1 MLVSSAARLRS
12 WSSWATRGRRRP
24 PFEAPCPTIG
34 NPTDGY
40 TLKEALKR
48 FADPAKWQAYER
60 DRRAAGSRRNRQY
73 SMTFRGEPIAGW
85 AAAEEM
91 KRSNALIEQRERA
104 WRDLCFD
111 LISRL
116 RSGELIAT
124 GLEEPLTL
132 DRARRPIPVHLW
144 QVLRPD
150 FKHSAAVGGGLKISG
165 ILVRRATEADQE
177 PTAVSTTVEE
187 LPEPDPDVIP
197 EARPPGRPSMMP
209 KIEAEMRR
217 RAAVRPIARRR
228 SAPKAKSSQA
238 GLKQRILMSAL
249 PGPSRS
255 NGVLEGCI
263 RN

>member
-1 MLVSSAARLRS
+1 MSDDRD
-12 WSSWATRGRRRP
+12 
-24 PFEAPCPTIG
+24 
-34 NPTDGY
+34 PTDGY
-40 TLKEALKR
+40 RLPEALER

-60 DRRAAGSRRNRQY
+60 ARRAAGSRRNRRY
-73 SMTFRGEPIAGW
+73 PMTFRGEPIAGW

-104 WRDLCFD
+104 WHDLCFD

-150 FKHSAAVGGGLKISG
+150 FKHSAAVGGGPKISG
-165 ILVRRATEADQE
+165 ILVRRATEADQK

-187 LPEPDPDVIP
+187 LLDPDLDILP

-217 RAAVRPIARRR
+217 RAAAGQLRDTLRAETQVLARW
-228 SAPKAKSSQA
+228 
-238 GLKQRILMSAL
+238 LKQYILMRVL
-249 PGPSRS
+249 PEPSRS
-255 NGVLEGCI
+255 SGVLEGCI

>member
-1 MLVSSAARLRS
+1 MGYARPQ
-12 WSSWATRGRRRP
+12 TP
-24 PFEAPCPTIG
+24 PFRGAMSDLRD
-34 NPTDGY
+34 PTDSY
-40 TLKEALKR
+40 TLKEALER
-48 FADPAKWQAYER
+48 FADPGKWQAYER
-60 DRRAAGSRRNRQY
+60 ARRAAGSRRNRRY

-91 KRSNALIEQRERA
+91 QRSNALIEQRDRA
-104 WRDLCFD
+104 WRDICFD
-111 LISRL
+111 LLSRL

-177 PTAVSTTVEE
+177 PTAVATTAEE
-187 LPEPDPDVIP
+187 LPDPDLDILS

-217 RAAVRPIARRR
+217 RAAARQLRTTLSAESNVLASWAQTTHPDERPPR
-228 SAPKAKSSQA
+228 AKSIQRRL
-238 GLKQRILMSAL
+238 GRLYQELK
-249 PGPSRS
+249 
-255 NGVLEGCI
+255 EK
-263 RN
+263 

>member
-1 MLVSSAARLRS
+1 MSDD
-12 WSSWATRGRRRP
+12 
-24 PFEAPCPTIG
+24 G
-34 NPTDGY
+34 NPTAGY
-40 TLKEALKR
+40 TLREALKR

-91 KRSNALIEQRERA
+91 QRSNALIEQRERA

-177 PTAVSTTVEE
+177 PPAVSTAVEDF
-187 LPEPDPDVIP
+187 LDPDLDILP

-217 RAAVRPIARRR
+217 RAAAGQLRMTLSAESKVLASWAQTTHPDERPPR
-228 SAPKAKSSQA
+228 AKSIQRRL
-238 GLKQRILMSAL
+238 GRLYQELK
-249 PGPSRS
+249 
-255 NGVLEGCI
+255 EK
-263 RN
+263 

>member
-1 MLVSSAARLRS
+1 MSDDR
-12 WSSWATRGRRRP
+12 
-24 PFEAPCPTIG
+24 
-34 NPTDGY
+34 NPTDDC

-60 DRRAAGSRRNRQY
+60 ARRVAGSRRNRRY
-73 SMTFRGEPIAGW
+73 PMTFRGEPIAGW

-91 KRSNALIEQRERA
+91 QRSNTVIEQRDRA

-132 DRARRPIPVHLW
+132 DRTRRPIPVHLW

-177 PTAVSTTVEE
+177 PPAVSTTVKEF
-187 LPEPDPDVIP
+187 PEPDPDMIP
-197 EARPPGRPSMMP
+197 EARPPGRLSMMP

-217 RAAVRPIARRR
+217 RAAFGQLRTTLSAESKVLASWAQTTHPDERPPR
-228 SAPKAKSSQA
+228 AKSIQRRL
-238 GLKQRILMSAL
+238 GRLYQELK
-249 PGPSRS
+249 
-255 NGVLEGCI
+255 EE
-263 RN
+263 

>member
-1 MLVSSAARLRS
+1 MSDDR
-12 WSSWATRGRRRP
+12 
-24 PFEAPCPTIG
+24 

-48 FADPAKWQAYER
+48 FPAPGEWQAYER
-60 DRRAAGSRRNRQY
+60 ARRAAGSRRNRRY
-73 SMTFRGEPIAGW
+73 SMTLRGEPIVGW
-85 AAAEEM
+85 AAAEGM
-91 KRSNALIEQRERA
+91 QRSNALIEQRERA
-104 WRDLCFD
+104 WHDLCFD

-144 QVLRPD
+144 QLLRPD
-150 FKHSAAVGGGLKISG
+150 FKHSVAVGGGLKISG

-177 PTAVSTTVEE
+177 PPAVSTTVEE
-187 LPEPDPDVIP
+187 LLAPDLDILP

-217 RAAVRPIARRR
+217 RAAAGQLRPTLSVESKVLASWAQTTHPDEHPPR
-228 SAPKAKSSQA
+228 AKSIQRRL
-238 GLKQRILMSAL
+238 GRLYQELK
-249 PGPSRS
+249 
-255 NGVLEGCI
+255 EK
-263 RN
+263 

>member
-1 MLVSSAARLRS
+1 MSDD
-12 WSSWATRGRRRP
+12 
-24 PFEAPCPTIG
+24 G
-34 NPTDGY
+34 NPTAGY
-40 TLKEALKR
+40 TLREALKR

-91 KRSNALIEQRERA
+91 QRSNALIEQRERA

-150 FKHSAAVGGGLKISG
+150 FKLSAAVRGGLNISG

-177 PTAVSTTVEE
+177 PPAVSTTVEE
-187 LPEPDPDVIP
+187 LPEPDPDMIP

-217 RAAVRPIARRR
+217 RAASGQLRTTLSAESKVLASWAQTTHPDERPPR
-228 SAPKAKSSQA
+228 AKSIQRRL
-238 GLKQRILMSAL
+238 GRLYQELK
-249 PGPSRS
+249 
-255 NGVLEGCI
+255 EK
-263 RN
+263 